1 MGAALPDRAQ
11 AAGAPADTWGMTSA
25 LARSL
30 RSIRA
35 VDDGGQLELAS
46 LRGQRTERGPLPR
59 VELPLAGTRLVGE
72 DLSRLDFSGCDLS
85 GADLS
90 NADLRGS
97 RLVGAC
103 LKGAVLFGARMDGC
117 ELLAADLRD
126 AELSDASLVEAGF
139 GKADLSGAT
148 MFGVHAK
155 GASFT
160 ACKLVSAD
168 LRTADLSTARL
179 TGADLQGARFD
190 NADLREADL
199 SEASAAGA
207 SFAGAD
213 LRATRLRHLT
223 GYRRAGWVGADVR
236 DVDWCGGWLL
246 RRHILDENFLDEFK
260 RQGPGHRAAHWLWWV
275 TSDCG
280 RSMLRWGGWTVVV
293 ALLYGVLYRFVELDY
308 GAYETS
314 LSPLYYSIVTFT
326 TLGYGDVLPVSN
338 AAKVLALSEVCLG
351 YVSLGGLLSIM
362 ANKLA
367 RRAD

>member
-1 MGAALPDRAQ
+1 
-11 AAGAPADTWGMTSA
+11 MTSA

-30 RSIRA
+30 RSIQA
-35 VDDGGQLELAS
+35 VDADTGVELAS
-46 LRGQRTERGPLPR
+46 LRGRRTDRGPLPR
-59 VELPLAGTRLVGE
+59 VELSLAGMRLVGV
-72 DLSRLDFSGCDLS
+72 DLARLDFSGCDLS

-90 NADLRGS
+90 NADLRGA
-97 RLVGAC
+97 RFVGAC
-103 LKGAVLFGARMDGC
+103 LKGAVLFGARLDGC

-148 MFGVHAK
+148 MFGVKA
-155 GASFT
+155 GNASFT
-160 ACKLVSAD
+160 GGKLVGAD
-168 LRTADLSTARL
+168 LRTADLSQARL
-179 TGADLQGARFD
+179 TGADLSGARLD
-190 NADLREADL
+190 SADLREAEL
-199 SEASAAGA
+199 SESAVLGA

-213 LRATRLRHLT
+213 LRACRLRHVT
-223 GYRRAGWVGADVR
+223 GYRKAGWVGADVR

-260 RQGPGHRAAHWLWWV
+260 RQGPGHRAAHWLWWL

-280 RSMLRWGGWTVVV
+280 RSMLRWGGWTVIV
-293 ALLYGVLYRFVELDY
+293 ALLYGLAFRFVELDY

-338 AAKVLALSEVCLG
+338 AAKMLALSEVCLG